1 MEIQYPLFTV
11 IIPEKNRAEYLVHT
25 LKTCMIQEYP
35 NFEVIVSDDCSEDNS
50 VEVAKKASEK
60 DPRIKVFAH
69 NHHLGMR
76 DNFEFALNQVRPG
89 YVMALGGDDGL
100 VPGCI
105 QRMYEI
111 LKETGRELLTWTPA
125 GFSYPSPLNGESIF
139 YVRRK
144 HAPLEIRKSKDFLT
158 QLTKTFDYQVMGCP
172 MFYIY
177 GVASTRLVDIVKSR
191 TKDHSFY
198 YCPTPDGF
206 SGVVLA
212 GEVEDYV
219 MCYEPLSIGGST
231 VKSQGSNYYRT
242 DKKSR
247 KEAEEFFNDNIR
259 RTMHREL
266 ASQPYSPLVT
276 LMTADYLLTAH
287 DLPGWPGQMPEIS
300 FEHLLKKSFEYMA
313 NSFYDISLL
322 PRELKILREI
332 ARQHDLMSLFES
344 LMKNTKKK
352 EIEHKYVSG
361 LAVTNSIRFPAKD
374 VGINNIYDASLAT
387 NFVYEFLG
395 KFSFKQCGEIIIN
408 NIKIVNQKYGYHKKT
423 NLPNI

>member
-1 MEIQYPLFTV
+1 
-11 IIPEKNRAEYLVHT
+11 
-25 LKTCMIQEYP
+25 
-35 NFEVIVSDDCSEDNS
+35 
-50 VEVAKKASEK
+50 
-60 DPRIKVFAH
+60 
-69 NHHLGMR
+69 
-76 DNFEFALNQVRPG
+76 
-89 YVMALGGDDGL
+89 
-100 VPGCI
+100 
-105 QRMYEI
+105 
-111 LKETGRELLTWTPA
+111 
-125 GFSYPSPLNGESIF
+125 
-139 YVRRK
+139 
-144 HAPLEIRKSKDFLT
+144 
-158 QLTKTFDYQVMGCP
+158 
-172 MFYIY
+172 
-177 GVASTRLVDIVKSR
+177 
-191 TKDHSFY
+191 
-198 YCPTPDGF
+198 
-206 SGVVLA
+206 
-212 GEVEDYV
+212 
-219 MCYEPLSIGGST
+219 
-231 VKSQGSNYYRT
+231 
-242 DKKSR
+242 
-247 KEAEEFFNDNIR
+247 
-259 RTMHREL
+259 MHREL

-387 NFVYEFLG
+387 NFVYEFFG
-395 KFSFKQCGEIIIN
+395 KFSFKQCGEIITN